1 MSITSPN
8 KAYEVH
14 LEVFEG
20 PLDLLLHL
28 IKKSDLEIENI
39 PISQIT
45 HEYLEYLELMKE
57 LNLDVA
63 GDFLVMAA
71 TLMQIKAHNLL
82 PAVEAA
88 LDEGPDPR
96 SELVRKLVEYQ
107 KYKEAAGFLQKR
119 CEEFRGVFYRGAPRF
134 GEREK
139 SLNIRIFDLL
149 STLSEV
155 LERAED
161 SGEVVQGEEFPLEHK
176 IEKIL
181 QLLENKPYVLLR
193 DIFEG
198 ERKRRA
204 IIACF
209 MALLELI
216 KTQRVFARQ
225 EAPYA
230 QVLIYK
236 KEEPPEEVIPVWP
249 TSEAES
255 TVQPVVGESEGA
267 AQETSDEPAATRKD
281 PPSEGS
287 AGSTDES
294 PNTNGAPETSQ
305 RNGTPEQGEPHEN
318 G

>member
-1 MSITSPN
+1 MSFTSPD

-28 IKKSDLEIENI
+28 IKKSDLDIENI
-39 PISQIT
+39 QVSQIT
-45 HEYLEYLELMKE
+45 REYLEYLGLMKE

-71 TLMQIKAHNLL
+71 TLMQIKAHSLL

-96 SELVRKLVEYQ
+96 NELVRKLVEYQ
-107 KYKEAAGFLQKR
+107 KFKEAANFLQKR
-119 CEEFRGVFYRGAPRF
+119 AEEFRGVFYRGAPRF
-134 GEREK
+134 AEREK
-139 SLNIRIFDLL
+139 TLNIRIFDLL

-155 LERAED
+155 LGRAED
-161 SGEVVQGEEFPLEHK
+161 DGEIVEGEEFPLDVK

-181 QLLENKPYVLLR
+181 KMLSDKPYVLLR

-204 IIACF
+204 IITCF

-216 KTQRVFARQ
+216 KTQQVFARQ
-225 EAPYA
+225 EAPYS
-230 QVLIYK
+230 QILIYK
-236 KEEPPEEVIPVWP
+236 KEEPPEEVLPVWP
-249 TSEAES
+249 GSAE
-255 TVQPVVGESEGA
+255 GESESA
-267 AQETSDEPAATRKD
+267 ASAAPSTTPSDQPSPKPDDSASQ
-281 PPSEGS
+281 PP
-287 AGSTDES
+287 
-294 PNTNGAPETSQ
+294 PNTSGAPETSQ
-305 RNGTPEQGEPHEN
+305 RNGTPEQGESHEN